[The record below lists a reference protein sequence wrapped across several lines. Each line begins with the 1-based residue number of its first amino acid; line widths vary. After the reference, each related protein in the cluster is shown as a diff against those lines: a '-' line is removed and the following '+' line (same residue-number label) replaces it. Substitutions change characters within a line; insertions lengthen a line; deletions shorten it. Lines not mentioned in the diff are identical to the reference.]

1 MFKMSAKLAKAF
13 RANVRERMS
22 EAGLSQS
29 ELAEKL
35 KVTPSFV
42 SQMLSG
48 HRDPGLDSLEQFA
61 KVLGVKAADLLEEKI
76 LAKSA

>member
-1 MFKMSAKLAKAF
+1 MSAKLAKAF

>member
-1 MFKMSAKLAKAF
+1 MSARLAKAF
-13 RANVRERMS
+13 RANVRDRMAD
-22 EAGLSQS
+22 AGLSQS
-29 ELAEKL
+29 DLADKL

>member
-1 MFKMSAKLAKAF
+1 MFKMSAKLARAF
-13 RANVRERMS
+13 RANVRGLMD
-22 EAGLSQS
+22 EAGMTQSQLS
-29 ELAEKL
+29 EKL
-35 KVTPSFV
+35 GVTPSFV

-61 KVLGVKAADLLEEKI
+61 KVLGVKAADLLQEKI